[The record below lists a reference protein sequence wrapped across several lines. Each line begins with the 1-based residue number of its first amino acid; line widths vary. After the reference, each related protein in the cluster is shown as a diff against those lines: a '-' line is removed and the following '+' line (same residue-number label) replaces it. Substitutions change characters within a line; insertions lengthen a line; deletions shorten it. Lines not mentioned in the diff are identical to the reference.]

1 MPSGEKPYRVYRGG
15 RVRGRVPKPA
25 KQVRQPGAAGGGRRG
40 VSLRPNRRWLRWI
53 PAALG
58 ILLVFAVVWGL
69 ASYFQFR
76 HGVSEANKRLP
87 RGVERVLDDQHGSST
102 DILLLGTD
110 HARLKGRETANRTD
124 SITLL
129 RVDKDRHRLAYLSI
143 PRDLRAEIPAHGT
156 GKINSAMQIGGAP
169 LAVKTVRVL
178 TGLPINHVVVVD
190 FSQFEDLIDK
200 LGGVTIDVPERIV
213 SKFDCPYATEDRCAR
228 WDGWRFAKGKQ
239 HMDGRRALIYA
250 RVRKNKL
257 NPADTDFSRAE
268 HNQQVLNAVA
278 SKLTGLGTLVK
289 LPFIGDDLLAPVAT
303 DISTQ
308 GFLSLGW
315 SKFRS
320 SGGSTLHCR
329 LGGDPDNDFAPVE
342 ENRAVIAMVKGDSAP
357 QPPPPGSGAYGAGC
371 VTGNQTLGVR

>member
-1 MPSGEKPYRVYRGG
+1 MPAGEKPYRVYRGG
-15 RVRGRVPKPA
+15 RVRGKVPKLPKPA
-25 KQVRQPGAAGGGRRG
+25 PVPGGRRAFNI
-40 VSLRPNRRWLRWI
+40 RPNRGWLRWI
-53 PAALG
+53 PVALG
-58 ILLVFAVVWGL
+58 IVLVFLVVWGL

-76 HGVSEANKRLP
+76 DGVSAANKRLG
-87 RGVERVLDDQHGSST
+87 RGVRQVLDDQHGGAT

-110 HARLKGRETANRTD
+110 HAQLTGRETANRTD

-129 RVDKDRHRLAYLSI
+129 RVDKGPRRLAYLSI
-143 PRDLRAEIPAHGT
+143 PRDLRVEIPGHGT
-156 GKINSAMQIGGAP
+156 SKINAAMQIGGAG
-169 LAVKTVRVL
+169 LTVKTVRVL
-178 TGLPINHVVVVD
+178 TGLPVNHVVVVD

-200 LGGVTIDVPERIV
+200 IGGITIDVPERIV
-213 SKFDCPYATEDRCAR
+213 SKFDCPYPTEERCAR

-239 HMDGRRALIYA
+239 HMDGHRALIYA

-278 SKLTGLGTLVK
+278 AKLTSFGTVVK

-315 SKFRS
+315 TKFRS
-320 SGGSTLHCR
+320 SSGSTLHCR
-329 LGGDPDNDFAPVE
+329 LGGESSGGDIVPTE
-342 ENRAVIAMVKGDSAP
+342 ENRAVIAMVTGDSAP
-357 QPPPPGSGAYGAGC
+357 QPPPPGSGAFGPGC
-371 VTGNQTLGVR
+371 VVGNRTLGVR

>member
-15 RVRGRVPKPA
+15 RIRGKVPKLPKPA
-25 KQVRQPGAAGGGRRG
+25 QASAGRR
-40 VSLRPNRRWLRWI
+40 SFDIRPNRGWLRWI
-53 PAALG
+53 PVALG
-58 ILLVFAVVWGL
+58 LVLVFLIVWGL

-76 HGVSEANKRLP
+76 HGVSAANKRLP
-87 RGVERVLDDQHGSST
+87 RGVRQVLDDQHGSAT

-110 HARLKGRETANRTD
+110 HARLAGRETANRTD

-129 RVDKDRHRLAYLSI
+129 RVDKGHHRLAYLSI
-143 PRDLRAEIPAHGT
+143 PRDLRVEIPGHGT
-156 GKINSAMQIGGAP
+156 GKVNAAMQLGGAG

-200 LGGVTIDVPERIV
+200 LGGITIDVPERIV
-213 SKFDCPYATEDRCAR
+213 SKFDCPYPTEERCAR
-228 WDGWRFAKGKQ
+228 WDGWRFAKGRQ
-239 HMDGRRALIYA
+239 HMDGHRALIYA

-278 SKLTGLGTLVK
+278 AKLTGLGTVAK
-289 LPFIGDDLLAPVAT
+289 LPFIGDDLLAPAAT
-303 DISTQ
+303 DISTE

-315 SKFRS
+315 TKFRS
-320 SGGSTLHCR
+320 SSGSTLHCR
-329 LGGDPDNDFAPVE
+329 LGGESSGGDIVPTE
-342 ENRAVIAMVKGDSAP
+342 ENRAVIAMVTGDSAP
-357 QPPPPGSGAYGAGC
+357 QPPTPGSGAYGPGC
-371 VTGNQTLGVR
+371 VVGNRTLGVR